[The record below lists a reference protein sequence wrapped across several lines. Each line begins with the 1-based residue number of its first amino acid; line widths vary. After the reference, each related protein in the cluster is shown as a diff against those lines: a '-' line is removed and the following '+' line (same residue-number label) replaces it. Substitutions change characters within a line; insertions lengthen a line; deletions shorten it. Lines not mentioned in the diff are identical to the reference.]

1 MFFRGFLMRS
11 IPISMM
17 YRVMMHR
24 TMVDRMVMVD
34 HPTMMHR
41 VMYRMM
47 SDWMMRRRHLRHHSP
62 GYGQ

>member
-1 MFFRGFLMRS
+1 
-11 IPISMM
+11 MM